1 MSRMKRAWVLVFLVA
16 AACKNGPSEEQCGKL
31 LDHLVDLEFKKA
43 GAAATTDAMKQEIAK
58 QKTAVTEAKKTE
70 FIDTCTKKM
79 AKSRVECALA
89 ANELDGDSGVSKC
102 DESK

>member
-1 MSRMKRAWVLVFLVA
+1 MRVMKRAWVLAVLVISLA
-16 AACKNGPSEEQCGKL
+16 GTVGCKNGPSEDQCSKL

-58 QKTAVTEAKKTE
+58 QKTVVTDAKKTE

-79 AKSRVECALA
+79 AKRASNAR
-89 ANELDGDSGVSKC
+89 
-102 DESK
+102 